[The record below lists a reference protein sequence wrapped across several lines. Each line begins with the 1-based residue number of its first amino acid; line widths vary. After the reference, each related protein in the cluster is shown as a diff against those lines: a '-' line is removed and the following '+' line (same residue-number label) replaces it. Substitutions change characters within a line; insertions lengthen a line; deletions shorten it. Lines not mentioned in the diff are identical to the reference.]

1 MMEPTVICSKFVQQR
16 NWGRNLHLIRSATP
30 IFAVHSF
37 SSKYALAQT
46 QVFSVLL
53 AFLSLVIAGPI
64 ASAGADINALSGR
77 IFVV

>member
-37 SSKYALAQT
+37 SKCALAQT

-53 AFLSLVIAGPI
+53 AFLSLVMAGPI